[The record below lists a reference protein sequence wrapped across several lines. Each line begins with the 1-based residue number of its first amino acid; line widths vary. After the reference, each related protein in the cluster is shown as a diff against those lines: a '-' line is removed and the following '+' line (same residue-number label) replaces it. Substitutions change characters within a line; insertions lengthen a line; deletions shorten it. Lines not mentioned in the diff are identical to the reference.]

1 MKPVFAKKAARPDPE
16 LLTLK
21 AELLEAQGDLAQA
34 YRQFDQALDPELV
47 ESCVYQISA
56 VKARCNYLIRAI
68 KERSPEAAAAAGAC
82 LYCALAWGLPW
93 YVCLIAAILAGFFLV
108 ALIRVFSSPFRLAL
122 KLLLNTLLGF
132 LALGAVRLTAGLT
145 GIALGLNLWNAL
157 VIAVLG
163 LPGFVLLLLVQ
174 WIL

>member
-1 MKPVFAKKAARPDPE
+1 M
-16 LLTLK
+16 
-21 AELLEAQGDLAQA
+21 DLSQK
-34 YRQFDQALDPELV
+34 
-47 ESCVYQISA
+47 I
-56 VKARCNYLIRAI
+56 
-68 KERSPEAAAAAGAC
+68 
-82 LYCALAWGLPW
+82 
-93 YVCLIAAILAGFFLV
+93 IAAILAGFFLV

-122 KLLLNTLLGF
+122 KLLNTLLGF

-174 WIL
+174 WVL